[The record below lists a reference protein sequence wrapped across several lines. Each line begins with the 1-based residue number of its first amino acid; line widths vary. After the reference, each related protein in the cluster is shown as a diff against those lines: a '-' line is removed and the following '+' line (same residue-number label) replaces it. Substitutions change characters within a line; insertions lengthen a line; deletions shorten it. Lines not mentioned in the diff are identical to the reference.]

1 MWTNHPI
8 SSPRPDLSHPIRAG
22 SLWDMRTSHR
32 SNNISCAIQDFQR
45 TTNQHR
51 DNRPEKLLP
60 HLFIALMMS

>member
-1 MWTNHPI
+1 
-8 SSPRPDLSHPIRAG
+8 LSHPIRAG